1 MGAAFRKAVKR
12 PATPSASAAGG
23 GGGGGKKDE
32 AGAFLR
38 QYIFGEGSDGRKHS
52 EFGERAS
59 IRSAAARAI
68 DAQIDAVRQTDPALA
83 DQMAQHLAFK
93 DLEGLPGREKPYQ
106 LYLHETAAN
115 PAAAAEKISRS
126 GIPVTAD
133 DIAAAAVSTYGGD
146 QEAAVARAIHEGRIN
161 QSLTEPHIQ
170 GMVHGGRRLAAGL
183 GEQLLADEPNP
194 LAYQVLGVTEDSL
207 RQRYGA
213 APAAA
218 VADPFQVQP
227 TAAAAATAAAEAPV
241 GGSSRFP
248 DWVPRNRNLTD
259 LESAM
264 AYGGLGIGGAA
275 LAAAL
280 MNQGAPQAD
289 PYDYAAAVA
298 AMNAYA

>member
-1 MGAAFRKAVKR
+1 MGAAFRKPAKR

-23 GGGGGKKDE
+23 SAGGGKKDE

-52 EFGERAS
+52 EHGERAS
-59 IRSAAARAI
+59 MRGATEKAIAARI
-68 DAQIDAVRQTDPALA
+68 EGVRQADPALA
-83 DQMAQHLAFK
+83 DQMEQHLAFK
-93 DLEGLPGREKPYQ
+93 DIEGLPGRTNDFK
-106 LYLHETAAN
+106 LYAHPNESSVEAI
-115 PAAAAEKISRS
+115 AEKISRTGTKVS
-126 GIPVTAD
+126 PEELVER
-133 DIAAAAVSTYGGD
+133 AVATYGGD
-146 QEAAVARAIHEGRIN
+146 PESAFAQMLHYGQIN
-161 QSLTEPHIQ
+161 QQISEPHIQ
-170 GMVHGGRRLAAGL
+170 GMMNGGRRLATGL

-227 TAAAAATAAAEAPV
+227 TAAAEAPV
-241 GGSSRFP
+241 GVSSRFP
-248 DWVPRNRNLTD
+248 SWLPRDPNLSD
-259 LESAM
+259 LQSAM